1 MIYAIVTTSPCHSF
15 ILDLDNPVWQ
25 TVFKEQEDREAPVEF
40 KKKGLPE
47 VGKQLEE
54 YLGSYLGK
62 LRKTNHREFLLLI
75 FASAFRL
82 QLNVILPKYCAN
94 NVATIAVKPILF
106 DVLADYAFTTV
117 PMRTY
122 CMSYCGILSS
132 SAVS

>member
-62 LRKTNHREFLLLI
+62 
-75 FASAFRL
+75 
-82 QLNVILPKYCAN
+82 VITLFYC
-94 NVATIAVKPILF
+94 
-106 DVLADYAFTTV
+106 
-117 PMRTY
+117 
-122 CMSYCGILSS
+122 
-132 SAVS
+132 